1 MGKPKRFNG
10 NKVLVESLIGKSLE
24 VAISLA
30 SSYGYST
37 RILRE
42 DDKNY
47 YSTFDLNFW
56 RINIEID
63 NKKVTKASIGWNSV
77 T

>member
-24 VAISLA
+24 EARDIA
-30 SSYGYST
+30 SSNGYST

-47 YSTFDLNFW
+47 Y
-56 RINIEID
+56 
-63 NKKVTKASIGWNSV
+63 
-77 T
+77 

>member
-24 VAISLA
+24 EARDIA
-30 SSYGYST
+30 SSNGYST

-63 NKKVTKASIGWNSV
+63 NKKVTKASIG
-77 T
+77 